1 MSTCIDTDHI
11 VVNWVSEL
19 LQTAAVSSPVILLSE
34 HVHMCTYNEAAVA
47 LAPTDA
53 RHLQQ
58 LIM

>member
-1 MSTCIDTDHI
+1 MSHCIDTDHI

-19 LQTAAVSSPVILLSE
+19 LQTAAVSSAVMLLRE
-34 HVHMCTYNEAAVA
+34 HVHMCTYNKAAMV
-47 LAPTDA
+47 LAHTEP